1 MYTALTKS
9 LIESNTANPAL
20 FVANKEKEKVNPLI
34 NLAAGGISGAV
45 SKTIT
50 APLEKVKLAI
60 QNQDSNP
67 RVLSG
72 EMKRYTGMGDCFV
85 RHIKELGATSLW
97 RGNVAN
103 CIRYVPTAAFNLMF
117 KDTIKALFPKV
128 NKDKEFAK
136 FAATQIASG
145 ALAGGLTN
153 TLVYPLI
160 YVRTVLGADLGKV
173 KKYTSMGDCLVKTV
187 KENGFMSLYN
197 GIGPSSIG
205 IVVYRGTQF
214 GLQDT
219 IKAFNPYQKDFTMIG
234 LVSKFVVAQIAVS
247 VSGVVSYPF
256 DTLQRRLQI
265 EASKPKNEQIYK
277 GMSDCAAKIMKDEGM
292 GGFFKGA
299 LANVLRGT
307 GAAIVLVL
315 YDEIM
320 NAVNRSAGAK

>member
-1 MYTALTKS
+1 LAQASNRSRRCSNGQAEYPNKLTM
-9 LIESNTANPAL
+9 P
-20 FVANKEKEKVNPLI
+20 EKQNPLI

-67 RVLSG
+67 KIISG
-72 EMKRYTGMGDCFV
+72 EMKRYTGMGNCFT
-85 RHIKELGATSLW
+85 RHISELGATSLW

-103 CIRYVPTAAFNLMF
+103 CVRYVPTAAFNLMF
-117 KDTIKALFPKV
+117 KDTLKNLFPKV
-128 NKDKEFAK
+128 DKNKDFPK
-136 FAATQIASG
+136 FAAVQVASG

-173 KKYTSMGDCLVKTV
+173 KKYTWMGDCLAKTV
-187 KENGFMSLYN
+187 KEGGVLSLYN
-197 GIGPSSIG
+197 GIGPSTIG
-205 IVVYRGTQF
+205 IVVYRGVQF
-214 GLQDT
+214 GLQDS
-219 IKAFNPYQKDFTMIG
+219 IKAFNPYQKDFSVIG
-234 LVSKFVVAQIAVS
+234 VFSKFCVAQIAVS
-247 VSGVVSYPF
+247 VSGIAAYPF

-265 EASKPKNEQIYK
+265 EASKPKAEQMY
-277 GMSDCAAKIMKDEGM
+277 DGM
-292 GGFFKGA
+292 GDCFRKILKAEGPKGFFKGA

-307 GAAIVLVL
+307 GAAIVLVM

-320 NAVNRSAGAK
+320 NAIERKS

>member
-1 MYTALTKS
+1 M
-9 LIESNTANPAL
+9 P
-20 FVANKEKEKVNPLI
+20 EKQNPLI
-34 NLAAGGISGAV
+34 NLAAGGVSGAV

-67 RVLSG
+67 RIISG
-72 EMKRYTGMGDCFV
+72 EMKRYTGMGNCFT
-85 RHIKELGATSLW
+85 RHISELGATSLW

-103 CIRYVPTAAFNLMF
+103 CVRYVPTAAFNLMF
-117 KDTIKALFPKV
+117 KDTLKSIFPKV
-128 NKDKEFAK
+128 DKKDFAK

-173 KKYTSMGDCLVKTV
+173 KKYTSMVDCIGKTV
-187 KENGFMSLYN
+187 KEGGVLSLYN

-205 IVVYRGTQF
+205 IVVYRGVQF

-219 IKAFNPYQKDFTMIG
+219 IKAFNPYQKDFSMIG
-234 LVSKFVVAQIAVS
+234 IVSKFIVAQIAVS
-247 VSGVVSYPF
+247 VSGLAAYPF

-265 EASKPKNEQIYK
+265 EASKPKAEQMYD
-277 GMSDCAAKIMKDEGM
+277 GMSDCFSKILKAEGPK
-292 GGFFKGA
+292 GFFKGA
-299 LANVLRGT
+299 AANILRGT
-307 GAAIVLVL
+307 GAAIVLVM

-320 NAVNRSAGAK
+320 NAMERMNK